1 MSKFFSILVP
11 HYNEPIE
18 VCKPLLD
25 SIAIQQN
32 IDMNEIEV
40 VICDDGPDA
49 VLLPDEFLKSY
60 PYDIQYHREPKGGV
74 SQMRNKAFEYST
86 GEYVTWAD
94 IDDCYYTCLAL
105 WFVKRETQTPMQVP
119 INGVPTTVNGFDAL
133 YAVFLEEGRNP
144 QTGETYFIDRTDGY
158 QFVHSKFFKREFL
171 VRNGIHFFPECTIH
185 EDNVLNLQVQ
195 ACTQNIKWSPSPFY
209 LWKWRDNSVCRR
221 DPLYLKKTYP
231 DLIKSSNHMM
241 EWYTK
246 KSKFDNARQAV
257 ASIVLD
263 SYYTFCHPSW
273 KEIGTKEYRDKAEK
287 CFADYFK
294 KWEYLWN
301 ECPDQVKM
309 QISSG
314 IRQREVIQGMEMETE
329 TLEQYLNRMRK
340 LGENQ

>member
-1 MSKFFSILVP
+1 MGKFFSILVP

-105 WFVKRETQTPMQVP
+105 WFVKKQTQTPMQVP

-144 QTGETYFIDRTDGY
+144 ETGEVYFIDRKDGF
-158 QFVHSKFFKREFL
+158 QFVHSKFFKRDFL
-171 VRNGIHFFPECTIH
+171 VRNGIHFFPECVIH
-185 EDNVLNLQVQ
+185 EDNVLNAQVQ
-195 ACTQNIKWSPSPFY
+195 ACTQNIKWCPSPFY

-221 DPLYLKKTYP
+221 DPLYIKKTYP
-231 DLIKSSNHMM
+231 DLIKSSDCLI
-241 EWYTK
+241 EWLVN
-246 KSKFDNARQAV
+246 KSKFDKARECIV
-257 ASIVLD
+257 SITLD

-273 KEIGTKEYRDKAEK
+273 KEINTKEYRDTAEK
-287 CFADYFK
+287 KFSEYFK

-301 ECPDQVKM
+301 EAPDQMKM

-329 TLEQYLNRMRK
+329 TLNHYIERMK
-340 LGENQ
+340 NLE